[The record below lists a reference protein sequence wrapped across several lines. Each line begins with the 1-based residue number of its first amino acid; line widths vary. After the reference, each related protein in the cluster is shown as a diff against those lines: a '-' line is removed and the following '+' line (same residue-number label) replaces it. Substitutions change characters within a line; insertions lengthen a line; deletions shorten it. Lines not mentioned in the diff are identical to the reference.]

1 MDIINESVL
10 INRENVIEFLS
21 KILSDKPLDEKQ
33 KKEFLDKFDR
43 LVNFVPKK

>member
-1 MDIINESVL
+1 MEVINESVL

-21 KILSDKPLDEKQ
+21 TILSGKPLDEKQ

-43 LVNFVPKK
+43 IVNFVPKK